1 MVRRRCSCHSSA
13 RPPGP
18 GTNTACLS
26 PRATAL
32 VPRFAH
38 RHALA
43 RRLLLDKTFK
53 RGYCK
58 MCDVP
63 GRDSGN
69 ASHTGGRTFTYDNA
83 CRVYLCATCHY
94 DCHAIDVTGVVGQL
108 VERQGCLVN
117 IATTQACTRSTS
129 SAAGAVGA
137 GSD

>member
-1 MVRRRCSCHSSA
+1 
-13 RPPGP
+13 
-18 GTNTACLS
+18 
-26 PRATAL
+26 
-32 VPRFAH
+32 
-38 RHALA
+38 
-43 RRLLLDKTFK
+43 
-53 RGYCK
+53 